1 MSERGIAESLSDIIE
16 AIKRI
21 QDYISGMNYQTFL
34 KDLKTR
40 DAVIRNLEVI
50 GEAAKNINDEF
61 REQNPGVPWKEMS
74 GLRDKLIHHY
84 FGVNFEIVWTIIR
97 DELPGTQKNIQII
110 LEEISRKTEPN
121 QQK

>member
-1 MSERGIAESLSDIIE
+1 MSERGITEHLSDILE

-21 QDYISGMNYQTFL
+21 QDYISGMDYQTFL

-50 GEAAKNINDEF
+50 GEAAKNTNDDF

-84 FGVNFEIVWTIIR
+84 FGVNFEIVWTIIH
-97 DELPGTQKNIQII
+97 DELPGTQENIKII
-110 LEEISRKTEPN
+110 LDEISQETESD
-121 QQK
+121 Q

>member
-1 MSERGIAESLSDIIE
+1 MSERGITEYLSDILE

-21 QDYISGMNYQTFL
+21 QDYISGMDYQTLL

-50 GEAAKNINDEF
+50 GEAAKNINDDF

-84 FGVNFEIVWTIIR
+84 FGVNFEIVWTIIH
-97 DELPGTQKNIQII
+97 DELPGTQENIEII
-110 LEEISRKTEPN
+110 LDEISQETESD